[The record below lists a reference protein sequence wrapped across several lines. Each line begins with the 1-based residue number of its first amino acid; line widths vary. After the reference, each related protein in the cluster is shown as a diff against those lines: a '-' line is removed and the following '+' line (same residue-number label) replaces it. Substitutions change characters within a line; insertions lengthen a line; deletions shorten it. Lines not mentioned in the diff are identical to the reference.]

1 MQMTPQRFVCPFSG
15 REFEWEGKELKID
28 GQVVELF
35 ECPIESVGVDHR
47 PDRVM
52 VFLEGGRR
60 VEVADD

>member
-1 MQMTPQRFVCPFSG
+1 MTPQRFVCPFSG
-15 REFEWEGKELKID
+15 RVIEWAARELKID

-35 ECPIESVGVDHR
+35 SHPIESVGVDHR

-60 VEVADD
+60 VELVDD